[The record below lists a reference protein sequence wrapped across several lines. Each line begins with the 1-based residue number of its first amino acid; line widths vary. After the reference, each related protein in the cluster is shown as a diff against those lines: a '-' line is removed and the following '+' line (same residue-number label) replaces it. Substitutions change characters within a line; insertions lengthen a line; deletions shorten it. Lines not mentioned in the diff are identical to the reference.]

1 MKNLKDILTE
11 GILDDIEI
19 NIAKGDKLVDD
30 PFKFLAN
37 LSFETCHD
45 KTQWEEAI
53 KIFETIVAANS
64 KELDDSKKTSYAKY
78 KIGIKHATQFDMSKI
93 YVKCDGMT
101 NRYDNSSSHIPIDKY
116 FIHKRFAKKVFQYSD
131 KVYVPS
137 NKLMEQYKE
146 FAKYF
151 MGFADNTIYA
161 DEWAAWEKYK
171 KS

>member
-1 MKNLKDILTE
+1 MKSLKDILTE
-11 GILDDIEI
+11 GILDDIET
-19 NIAKGDKLVDD
+19 NIAKGDKLVSD

-45 KTQWEEAI
+45 KTQWDAAI
-53 KIFETIVAANS
+53 KTFEAIVAATS
-64 KELDDSKKTSYAKY
+64 KELDDSKKTSSAKY
-78 KIGIKHATQFDMSKI
+78 KIGIVHATQFDEAKI
-93 YVKCDGMT
+93 YVKCDGKT
-101 NRYDNSSSHIPIDKY
+101 VRYNNSSSHIPIDKY
-116 FIHKRFAKKVFQYSD
+116 VIHKRFAPKAFQYSD

-137 NKLMEQYKE
+137 NKLVEQYKE

-151 MGFADNTIYA
+151 MGFADKTLYA